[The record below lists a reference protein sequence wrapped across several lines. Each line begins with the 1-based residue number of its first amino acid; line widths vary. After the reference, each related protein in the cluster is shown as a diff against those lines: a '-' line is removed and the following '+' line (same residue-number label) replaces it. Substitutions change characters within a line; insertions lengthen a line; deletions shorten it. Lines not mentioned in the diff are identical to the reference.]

1 MPLQRMQDGFHKSPP
16 VLSRGTEATARRV
29 LFCKLHVQ
37 LRRLVAIRR
46 IAMTDWPT
54 WQAGYIY
61 AFSDWLGTLTWRN
74 SAPSRIETRF

>member
-1 MPLQRMQDGFHKSPP
+1 MASTRDRLSCLGVQRLLQG
-16 VLSRGTEATARRV
+16 EV

-37 LRRLVAIRR
+37 LRRLVTNRR
-46 IAMTDWPT
+46 LAMTDWPT

-61 AFSDWLGTLTWRN
+61 AFSDWLGTPTWRN